1 MPRCKAKQSS
11 LRSAGLLPTLKKP
24 AEAIGL
30 TCHTPGD
37 FWDGCPAADKKK
49 LYSCN
54 VRTFEAVHKFPGS
67 RPPSSAF
74 EVQEMGEHGTGSL
87 EPGVASGEV
96 FWTLET
102 EELSPMLDK
111 AREVMVYE
119 TTGRFFTERP
129 SNGRLVQCYIS
140 KQMPAELWMPATWLT
155 LAKSLYVQMLR
166 QATTIIGIGVRSS
179 PPRKKAK
186 LEQPSMFRASTSALA
201 AASSTP
207 PPTAN
212 ATTEAEFDTV
222 SDEIARYKV
231 MPDERA
237 NRFRDEVG
245 ILNEFALMYDLKDT
259 FPLHYI
265 VFRQVS
271 AHLPP
276 FQPSP
281 SPSPSPGQ
289 YLSHWAYLSQK

>member
-24 AEAIGL
+24 AEAIGF

-102 EELSPMLDK
+102 EELSPILDK

-119 TTGRFFTERP
+119 TTGR
-129 SNGRLVQCYIS
+129 
-140 KQMPAELWMPATWLT
+140 A
-155 LAKSLYVQMLR
+155 
-166 QATTIIGIGVRSS
+166 SS
-179 PPRKKAK
+179 PSAPPMVASCSATYQSRCRLSCGCQPR
-186 LEQPSMFRASTSALA
+186 
-201 AASSTP
+201 
-207 PPTAN
+207 
-212 ATTEAEFDTV
+212 
-222 SDEIARYKV
+222 
-231 MPDERA
+231 
-237 NRFRDEVG
+237 G
-245 ILNEFALMYDLKDT
+245 
-259 FPLHYI
+259 
-265 VFRQVS
+265 
-271 AHLPP
+271 
-276 FQPSP
+276 
-281 SPSPSPGQ
+281 
-289 YLSHWAYLSQK
+289 